1 MKKVARVVY
10 SLVAVAL
17 VMWGWGYGVRM
28 VLAAQESRQPP
39 SKSLFE
45 KVVDVPSKTRV
56 VVRLTTYPK
65 GYKTQLHTHK
75 GPGPRYVLQGTL
87 KVAEGGETKTYGPGQ
102 VFWETGLP
110 MTVENVGEG
119 NSQHLIIEL
128 LPVK

>member
-1 MKKVARVVY
+1 MKKVATVGY

-17 VMWGWGYGVRM
+17 VMWGWGYGVRL
-28 VLAAQESRQPP
+28 VLAAQESQQPP
-39 SKSLFE
+39 SKLLFE